1 MEGTL
6 TLSLPFQH
14 FLFGDLMEGMLN
26 YPHPYPYPYQEPAHA
41 FPLSLHCVFQ
51 DAMEDMLRECADRDH
66 LKATVPCA
74 FHSVQG
80 NTHARDHKDD
90 QFSDD
95 PRKCGDDTA
104 GKAWRVFTKNDGP
117 IARALT
123 CAGRL
128 AHTLARGGE
137 PEAYMKLKPWW
148 SKGEEGA
155 GRKPPDFWRR
165 PRLQSG
171 AAGADG
177 GDGGVRWG
185 LFVMSDTPAV
195 MQWLNASEQL
205 REKVVQT
212 KGAFAHNTYGRV
224 CSGKDAR
231 GVWQGCERR
240 EDPGGGWTRI
250 ILDLALAS
258 LTDGLVGVPQS
269 TFQDAVH
276 MRSFSSK
283 AHYVSF
289 HYITRPWTNRGF
301 RKGLWTVISTISV

>member
-1 MEGTL
+1 MPQRHFGVDHIGGGQQAAVDVPRPDLATRLIHVHTDAEEDRHGLHRQEALGHSKGFRLPLLRMAGAEFESTGCASAL
-6 TLSLPFQH
+6 FKTFRRARLS
-14 FLFGDLMEGMLN
+14 GDCARAVALCGFRRAAARGVGEEDNRDLLALCTQMDAAD
-26 YPHPYPYPYQEPAHA
+26 H
-41 FPLSLHCVFQ
+41 V

-155 GRKPPDFWRR
+155 GRKP
-165 PRLQSG
+165 
-171 AAGADG
+171 
-177 GDGGVRWG
+177 
-185 LFVMSDTPAV
+185 
-195 MQWLNASEQL
+195 
-205 REKVVQT
+205 
-212 KGAFAHNTYGRV
+212 
-224 CSGKDAR
+224 
-231 GVWQGCERR
+231 
-240 EDPGGGWTRI
+240 
-250 ILDLALAS
+250 
-258 LTDGLVGVPQS
+258 
-269 TFQDAVH
+269 
-276 MRSFSSK
+276 
-283 AHYVSF
+283 
-289 HYITRPWTNRGF
+289 
-301 RKGLWTVISTISV
+301 